1 MSEWRE
7 VKLGDVCEF
16 HYGKSLPAT
25 KRKKGNIPVYGSA
38 GIIGY
43 HNEALI
49 NSKGIIIG
57 RKGTIG
63 KVYKSYKPFFPID
76 TVFYVLPDDKK
87 YNFEYM
93 FYLLVSLNLDKL
105 NEDSAV
111 PGLNRNNAYNQ
122 QIKLPPLPIQKKIA
136 DILSVIDE
144 KIETLQNINSTLEEM
159 AKAIFK
165 SWFVDFD
172 IVKAKAS
179 GKSDSEIAKE
189 FGISKDIV
197 KLFPSEFE
205 TSEIGK
211 IPKGWEVKSIKEIG
225 KVITGKTPPTKNKEN
240 FGNKYPFI
248 KIPDMKNVYT
258 FITETYLSEI
268 GKNLMNNKKL
278 PPNSICVSCIAT
290 VGLVTLT
297 SENISFTNQQ
307 INSIICNEGI
317 SYYFIYLYMLALK
330 NHIENLGR
338 GGTATL
344 NVNKTSFEQI
354 KIKLPINILLDK
366 FHSLIEPNF
375 QVILNNLYHI
385 QTLQELRDTLLPKL
399 INGKIEVDELDIK
412 GLE

>member
-1 MSEWRE
+1 MSEWKE

-189 FGISKDIV
+189 FGISKEIV
-197 KLFPSEFE
+197 KLFPREFE

-211 IPKGWEVKSIKEIG
+211 IPKGWEVGSFEQDCNIA
-225 KVITGKTPPTKNKEN
+225 
-240 FGNKYPFI
+240 Y
-248 KIPDMKNVYT
+248 
-258 FITETYLSEI
+258 
-268 GKNLMNNKKL
+268 GKNLPKSKLKEKGYPVFGGNGIIGYYDKFLYEEPQVIIACRGAASGKVNITLPYSFVTNNSLIIEVKNQSLCFEYIKYLSVFTDFTTYVTGSAQPQITITSIKKHKFLL
-278 PPNSICVSCIAT
+278 PSKIIMEEYSKI
-290 VGLVTLT
+290 
-297 SENISFTNQQ
+297 ISNF
-307 INSIICNEGI
+307 EK
-317 SYYFIYLYMLALK
+317 IYL
-330 NHIENLGR
+330 
-338 GGTATL
+338 
-344 NVNKTSFEQI
+344 
-354 KIKLPINILLDK
+354 
-366 FHSLIEPNF
+366 
-375 QVILNNLYHI
+375 NNQYQI
-385 QTLQELRDTLLPKL
+385 QTLQELKDTFLPKL
-399 INGKIEVDELDIK
+399 IKGEIEVDRLDIRGINK
-412 GLE
+412 NLV